1 MQPENFLG
9 LKSVFRRVIAIVLR
23 SSSTPRLIVAVM
35 FWIFIDTG
43 ASPGV
48 TGATMQTCDKSVWY
62 GVRVGLGMAIVE
74 GMVEGMVVKTALVLE
89 EEEEEEEEELEPP
102 TFEPPAPGGALGMT
116 S

>member
-1 MQPENFLG
+1 
-9 LKSVFRRVIAIVLR
+9 
-23 SSSTPRLIVAVM
+23 
-35 FWIFIDTG
+35 
-43 ASPGV
+43 
-48 TGATMQTCDKSVWY
+48 MQTCDKSVWY

-89 EEEEEEEEELEPP
+89 EEEEEELEPP